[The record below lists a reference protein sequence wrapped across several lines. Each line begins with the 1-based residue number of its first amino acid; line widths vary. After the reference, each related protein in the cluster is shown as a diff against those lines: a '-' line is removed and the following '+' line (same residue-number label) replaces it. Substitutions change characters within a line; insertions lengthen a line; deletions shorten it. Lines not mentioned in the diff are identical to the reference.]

1 MDHLSNYQY
10 DLPEEMI
17 AQEPASRRDASRLL
31 VLYRGATRILHRR
44 FTDLT
49 AHIRP
54 GDVLVLNDTRVI
66 PARLI
71 GHRRTGGKVELLLL
85 KEIGR
90 STWECLAKPARKL
103 DKGEI
108 IHLAKNRTATVLASR
123 EQGRRTIRFEPLEGL
138 RAWLEFTGSPPLPP
152 YIRRLPKPED
162 RKRYQTIYAAHNGAV
177 AAPTAGLHFTGS
189 MLKTIENRGI
199 DIAHITLHVGIGTF
213 QPVTTDNLDEHRM
226 DPEWYEVKRDQ
237 AERINRARRA
247 GGRVVAVGTTVVR
260 TLETVADKNGVVH
273 PGRGESGLFIR
284 PPYRF
289 KAVDALLTNFHLP
302 GSTLIMLV
310 SAFAG
315 RRQVLSAYGEAIT
328 ERYRFFSYGDAML
341 IV

>member
-189 MLKTIENRGI
+189 LLKTIENRGI
-199 DIAHITLHVGIGTF
+199 DIAHITLHVGVGTF

-315 RRQVLSAYGEAIT
+315 RRQVLSAYDEAIT
-328 ERYRFFSYGDAML
+328 EHYRFFSYGDAML